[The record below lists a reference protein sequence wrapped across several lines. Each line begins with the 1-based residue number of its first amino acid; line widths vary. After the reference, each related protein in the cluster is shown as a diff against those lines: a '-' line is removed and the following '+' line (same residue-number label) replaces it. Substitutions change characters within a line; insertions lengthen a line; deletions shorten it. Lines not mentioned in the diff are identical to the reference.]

1 MEEKNEGEGIS
12 CKRRRKKKRAEKDEE
27 EPLR

>member
-1 MEEKNEGEGIS
+1 MEERKEGEGIS
-12 CKRRRKKKRAEKDEE
+12 CKGRRKKKRAEKDEK